1 MLETL
6 SAPAPPPVNP
16 ETDTLPLSTETD
28 SAPSL
33 DLSTQIQPISHPAAT
48 SSPHKETDIHQD
60 GGGTPCLDLRE
71 ESGPLLYLSEGPQES
86 LASSEAVRPETD
98 SGCEANKQTNATGKS
113 AVQEEEAEAVRD
125 AEVEP
130 VGAVAATA
138 EPQQPF
144 QPRKEKL
151 AILKKLGLDPPPVVK
166 LRPDDGAFVKL
177 EPPPLNPGKGLVLKL
192 EWAPSIGYRIFSS
205 TRAGGSTGT
214 ISPSHQSTCSH
225 EGGANGA
232 AQHHPQRHHPVG
244 SGGAAFRV
252 VRRHCER
259 QSRGAG
265 GNKTRYGYSTVAVSP
280 LSNIGKQLFI
290 HS

>member
-6 SAPAPPPVNP
+6 SAPVPPPVNP
-16 ETDTLPLSTETD
+16 ETDPLPLSTETD

-71 ESGPLLYLSEGPQES
+71 ESGPLLYLSEGLQES
-86 LASSEAVRPETD
+86 LASNEVVRPETD
-98 SGCEANKQTNATGKS
+98 SGCEANKQTNAAGKS
-113 AVQEEEAEAVRD
+113 AVQEEAVRD

-138 EPQQPF
+138 EPQQPV

-177 EPPPLNPGKGLVLKL
+177 EPPPLNTGKGLVLELK
-192 EWAPSIGYRIFSS
+192 
-205 TRAGGSTGT
+205 
-214 ISPSHQSTCSH
+214 
-225 EGGANGA
+225 
-232 AQHHPQRHHPVG
+232 
-244 SGGAAFRV
+244 
-252 VRRHCER
+252 
-259 QSRGAG
+259 
-265 GNKTRYGYSTVAVSP
+265 
-280 LSNIGKQLFI
+280 
-290 HS
+290 